1 MEYWNAYTETLPRE
15 KLNKIELKY
24 FQDLV
29 GYGKSHSN
37 LYKEK
42 LKGIEVGD
50 IRTFEDIKKVPF
62 TYKEELRKWQEDVE
76 PFPYGGLLGVPIDE
90 VCTFRQTSGTTGK
103 PVYVPESYESW
114 QWRIESW
121 CHILFMAGFRPRHRL
136 FLPFGYNVYV
146 AFWEAHY
153 SAEKL
158 GCEVIP
164 GGALDT
170 RGRVNKIMEMKVNAM
185 AGTPTYTLNIAQEA
199 MAMGIDPKSL
209 GIERILGAGE
219 PLPEATR
226 KKIEET
232 YSCKMFD
239 HIGSTETC
247 GFAGMCEAQQ
257 GLHIIEPLFL
267 VELLDRETLSKE
279 VAEGEQGVLVVTPLG
294 RHSFPVIRF
303 NTNDVAIKGP
313 STCDCGRTSQKMMEI
328 VGRVDDITNIRGV
341 LFSPKTVEQLVRSEF
356 PEIIEYELV
365 VTREGIMDNILAR
378 IEVDPKLSKEEAEA
392 VAKRLSERH
401 KIKTNLSAKA
411 VVEPQGTLP
420 RYDLKAKRFKDMR
433 GAH

>member
-15 KLNKIELKY
+15 KLNSIELRY
-24 FQDLV
+24 FQNLV
-29 GYGKSHSN
+29 GYGKAHSN

-42 LKGIEVGD
+42 LKGIEVSD
-50 IRTFEDIKKVPF
+50 IKTFDDIKKAPF
-62 TYKEELRKWQEDVE
+62 TYKEELRKWQENVD
-76 PFPYGGLLGVPIDE
+76 PFPYGGLLGTPIE
-90 VCTFRQTSGTTGK
+90 EISTFRQTSGTTGK

-114 QWRIESW
+114 QWRIEAW
-121 CHILFMAGFRPRHRL
+121 CHILYMAGFRPRHRL

-170 RGRVNKIMEMKVNAM
+170 KGRVNKIIEMKVNAM

-199 MAMGIDPKSL
+199 MGMGIDPKSF

-226 KKIEET
+226 KKIEAT
-232 YSCKMFD
+232 YGCKMFD

-294 RHSFPVIRF
+294 RRSFPVIRF
-303 NTNDVAIKGP
+303 NTNDVAVKGP
-313 STCDCGRTSQKMMEI
+313 STCACGRTSQKMMEI
-328 VGRVDDITNIRGV
+328 VGRVDDITKIRGV
-341 LFSPKTVEQLVRSEF
+341 LFSPKTVEQLIRSEF
-356 PEIIEYELV
+356 PEIVEYELV
-365 VTREGIMDNILAR
+365 VTREGIMDKILAR
-378 IEVDPKLSKEEAEA
+378 IEVDVKLSEDEAEA
-392 VAKRLSERH
+392 VARRLSERH
-401 KIKTNLSAKA
+401 KIKTNLSCTTQC
-411 VVEPQGTLP
+411 EPAGSLP
-420 RYDLKAKRFKDMR
+420 RYDLKAKRFKDKR

>member
-1 MEYWNAYTETLPRE
+1 MEFWNPYTETLPRE
-15 KLNKIELKY
+15 KLNRIELKY

-29 GYGKSHSN
+29 TYGKTHSN

-50 IRTFEDIKKVPF
+50 IKTFEDIKKVPF
-62 TYKEELRKWQEDVE
+62 TYKEELRKWQENVD
-76 PFPYGGLLGVPIDE
+76 PFPYGGLLGVPIEE
-90 VCTFRQTSGTTGK
+90 VSTFRQTSGTTGK

-114 QWRIESW
+114 QWRIEAW
-121 CHILFMAGFRPRHRL
+121 CHILYMAGFRPRHRL

-153 SAEKL
+153 AAEKL

-170 RGRVNKIMEMKVNAM
+170 KGRVNKIIEMKITAM

-199 MAMGIDPKSL
+199 MAMGIDPKSF

-226 KKIEET
+226 KKIEAT
-232 YSCKMFD
+232 YGCKMFD

-247 GFAGMCEAQQ
+247 GFAGMCEAQE
-257 GLHIIEPLFL
+257 GLHMIEPLFL

-303 NTNDVAIKGP
+303 NTNDVAVKGP
-313 STCDCGRTSQKMMEI
+313 STCSCGRTSQKMMEI
-328 VGRVDDITNIRGV
+328 VGRVDDITKIRGV

-365 VTREGIMDNILAR
+365 VTREGIMDKILAR
-378 IEVDPKLSKEEAEA
+378 IEVDPKLGKTEADA
-392 VAKRLSERH
+392 VAARLSERH
-401 KIKTNLSAKA
+401 KIKTNLSCTTK
-411 VVEPQGTLP
+411 VEPPGTLP
-420 RYDLKAKRFKDMR
+420 RYDLKAKRFKDQR

>member
-1 MEYWNAYTETLPRE
+1 MDYWNAYTETLPRE
-15 KLNKIELKY
+15 ELNKIELKY

-29 GYGKSHSN
+29 AYGKAHSN

-50 IRTFEDIKKVPF
+50 IKTFEDIKKVPF

-76 PFPYGGLLGVPIDE
+76 PFPYGGLLGVPIE
-90 VCTFRQTSGTTGK
+90 QVSTFRQTSGTTGK
-103 PVYVPESYESW
+103 PVYVPETYESW

-121 CHILFMAGFRPRHRL
+121 CHILWMAGFRPRNRV

-153 SAEKL
+153 AAEKI
-158 GCEVIP
+158 GCEVVP

-170 RGRVNKIMEMKVNAM
+170 KGRVNKIIEMKVNAM
-185 AGTPTYTLNIAQEA
+185 TGTPTYTLNIAQTA
-199 MAMGIDPKSL
+199 MEMGIDPKSF

-226 KKIEET
+226 KKIEAT
-232 YSCKMFD
+232 YNCKMYD

-247 GFAGMCEAQQ
+247 GFAGMCEAQE

-294 RHSFPVIRF
+294 RHSFPVLRF

-313 STCDCGRTSQKMMEI
+313 STCACGRTSQKMMEI
-328 VGRVDDITNIRGV
+328 VGRVDDITKIRGV

-378 IEVDPKLSKEEAEA
+378 IEVDPKLSKDEADA

-401 KIKTNLSAKA
+401 KIKTNLSCKTK
-411 VVEPQGTLP
+411 VEPQGTLP
-420 RYDLKAKRFKDMR
+420 RYDLKAKRFKDQR

>member
-1 MEYWNAYTETLPRE
+1 MEFWNAYTETLPRE

-29 GYGKSHSN
+29 SYGKAHSN

-42 LKGIEVGD
+42 FKDVNVGD
-50 IRTFEDIKKVPF
+50 IKTFEDIKKVPF
-62 TYKEELRKWQEDVE
+62 TYKEELRKWQENVD
-76 PFPYGGLLGVPIDE
+76 PFPYGGLLGVPIEE
-90 VCTFRQTSGTTGK
+90 VSTFRQTSGTTGR

-114 QWRIESW
+114 QWRIEAW
-121 CHILFMAGFRPRHRL
+121 CHILYMAGFRPRHRL

-158 GCEVIP
+158 GCEVVP

-170 RGRVNKIMEMKVNAM
+170 KGRVNKIIEMKINAM

-199 MAMGIDPKSL
+199 MSMGIDPKSF
-209 GIERILGAGE
+209 GIDRILGAGE

-232 YSCKMFD
+232 YGCKMFD

-247 GFAGMCEAQQ
+247 GFAGMCEAQK
-257 GLHIIEPLFL
+257 GLHIVEPLFL

-279 VAEGEQGVLVVTPLG
+279 VAEGEHGVLVVTPLG

-313 STCDCGRTSQKMMEI
+313 STCECGRTSQKMMEI
-328 VGRVDDITNIRGV
+328 VGRVDDITKIRGV
-341 LFSPKTVEQLVRSEF
+341 LFSPKTVEQLIRSEF
-356 PEIIEYELV
+356 PEIVEYELV
-365 VTREGIMDNILAR
+365 VTREGIMDNILVR
-378 IEVDPKLSKEEAEA
+378 IELKPEIGKDEAEA
-392 VAKRLSERH
+392 IAKRVSERH
-401 KIKTNLSAKA
+401 KIKTNLSAKTKI
-411 VVEPQGTLP
+411 EPAGALP

-433 GAH
+433 GGH

>member
-29 GYGKSHSN
+29 SYGKAHSS

-42 LKGIEVGD
+42 LKGIDVGD
-50 IRTFEDIKKVPF
+50 IKTFDDIKKVPF
-62 TYKEELRKWQEDVE
+62 TYKEELRKWQENVE
-76 PFPYGGLLGVPIDE
+76 PFPYGGLLGVPIEE
-90 VCTFRQTSGTTGK
+90 VSTFRQTSGTTGK

-114 QWRIESW
+114 QWRVEAW
-121 CHILFMAGFRPRHRL
+121 CHILWMAGFRPRHRV

-153 SAEKL
+153 AAEKL

-170 RGRVNKIMEMKVNAM
+170 KGRVNKILELKVNAM
-185 AGTPTYTLNIAQEA
+185 TGTPTYCLNIAQEA
-199 MAMGIDPKSL
+199 MAMGIDPKSF

-226 KKIEET
+226 KRIEEI
-232 YSCKMFD
+232 YGCKMFD

-247 GFAGMCEAQQ
+247 GFAGMCEAQK
-257 GLHIIEPLFL
+257 GLHNIEPLFL
-267 VELLDRETLSKE
+267 VELLDRETLTKE

-303 NTNDVAIKGP
+303 NTNDVAVKGP
-313 STCDCGRTSQKMMEI
+313 STCECGRTSGKLMEI
-328 VGRVDDITNIRGV
+328 VGRVDDITKIRGV
-341 LFSPKTVEQLVRSEF
+341 LFSPKTVEQLVRAEF
-356 PEIIEYELV
+356 PEIVEYELV
-365 VTREGIMDNILAR
+365 VTREGIMDKILVR
-378 IEVDPKLSKEEAEA
+378 CEMDPKLGSEETAA
-392 VAKRLSERH
+392 VTSRLGERH
-401 KIKTNLSAKA
+401 KIKTNLSCTIK
-411 VVEPQGTLP
+411 VEPQGSLP

>member
-29 GYGKSHSN
+29 SYGKTHSN

-42 LKGIEVGD
+42 LKGIDVGD
-50 IRTFEDIKKVPF
+50 IKTFDDIKKVPF
-62 TYKEELRKWQEDVE
+62 TYKEELRKWQENVD
-76 PFPYGGLLGVPIDE
+76 PFPYGGLLGVPIEE

-121 CHILFMAGFRPRHRL
+121 CHILWMAGFRPRHRV

-153 SAEKL
+153 AAEKL

-170 RGRVNKIMEMKVNAM
+170 KGRVNKIIELKVNAM
-185 AGTPTYTLNIAQEA
+185 TGTPTYCLNIAQEA
-199 MAMGIDPKSL
+199 MAMGIDPKSF

-232 YSCKMFD
+232 YNCKMYD

-257 GLHIIEPLFL
+257 GLHVIEPLFL
-267 VELLDRETLSKE
+267 VEFLDRETLSKE
-279 VAEGEQGVLVVTPLG
+279 VEEGEQGVLVVTPLG

-313 STCDCGRTSQKMMEI
+313 SVCDCGRTSQKMLEI
-328 VGRVDDITNIRGV
+328 VGRVDDITKIRGV

-356 PEIIEYELV
+356 PEIVEYELV
-365 VTREGIMDNILAR
+365 VTREGIMDKILAR
-378 IEVDPKLSKEEAEA
+378 IEVDPKLGKDEAEA
-392 VAKRLSERH
+392 VAYRLSERH
-401 KIKTNLSAKA
+401 KIKTNLSCTTK
-411 VVEPQGTLP
+411 VESQGALP

>member
-1 MEYWNAYTETLPRE
+1 MEYWNKYTETLPRE
-15 KLNKIELKY
+15 RLDSVELKY
-24 FQDLV
+24 FRDLFS
-29 GYGKSHSN
+29 YAKAHSL

-42 LKGIEVGD
+42 LKGIDVNDIKSIED
-50 IRTFEDIKKVPF
+50 IRKVPF

-76 PFPYGGLLGVPIDE
+76 PFPYGGLLGVPIDQ
-90 VCTFRQTSGTTGK
+90 VSTFRQTSGTTGR
-103 PVYVPESYESW
+103 PVYVPETYESW
-114 QWRIESW
+114 QWRIEAW
-121 CHILFMAGFRPRHRL
+121 CHILWMAGFRPRHRV

-153 SAEKL
+153 AAEKL

-170 RGRVNKIMEMKVNAM
+170 KGRVNKILELKVNAM
-185 AGTPTYTLNIAQEA
+185 TGTPTYTLNIAQEA
-199 MAMGIDPKSL
+199 VRMGIDPRTL

-226 KKIEET
+226 KKIEAT
-232 YSCKMFD
+232 YGCKMYD

-267 VELLDRETLSKE
+267 VELLDRETLSRE
-279 VAEGEQGVLVVTPLG
+279 VSEGEQGVLVVTPLG

-313 STCDCGRTSQKMMEI
+313 STCDCGRTSGKLMEI
-328 VGRVDDITNIRGV
+328 VGRVDDITKIRGV
-341 LFSPKTVEQLVRSEF
+341 LFSPKTVEQLIRSEF
-356 PEIIEYELV
+356 PEIVEYELV
-365 VTREGIMDNILAR
+365 VTREGIMDSILAR
-378 IEVDPKLSKEEAEA
+378 LEFDPGISKEEADA
-392 VAKRLSERH
+392 VAERFAERH
-401 KIKTNLSAKA
+401 KIKTNLSCSTRIEQNGA
-411 VVEPQGTLP
+411 LP

-433 GAH
+433 GKH

>member
-37 LYKEK
+37 LYTEK

-50 IRTFEDIKKVPF
+50 IKTFEDIKKVPF
-62 TYKEELRKWQEDVE
+62 TYKEELRKWQENVD
-76 PFPYGGLLGVPIDE
+76 PFPYGGLLGVPIEE
-90 VCTFRQTSGTTGK
+90 VCTFRQTSGTTGR

-121 CHILFMAGFRPRHRL
+121 CHILWMAGFRPRHRL

-170 RGRVNKIMEMKVNAM
+170 KGRVNKILEMKVNAM

-199 MAMGIDPKSL
+199 VAMGIDPKSL

-232 YSCKMFD
+232 YGCKMFD

-247 GFAGMCEAQQ
+247 GFAGMCEAQD
-257 GLHIIEPLFL
+257 GLHMIEPLFL

-303 NTNDVAIKGP
+303 NTNDVAVKGP
-313 STCDCGRTSQKMMEI
+313 STCACGRTSQKMMEI
-328 VGRVDDITNIRGV
+328 VGRVDDITKIRGV
-341 LFSPKTVEQLVRSEF
+341 LFSPKTVEQLIRAEF
-356 PEIIEYELV
+356 PEIVEYELV
-365 VTREGIMDNILAR
+365 VTREGIMDNILVR
-378 IEVDPKLSKEEAEA
+378 IELKPEIGKDEADA
-392 VAKRLSERH
+392 IAKRVSERH
-401 KIKTNLSAKA
+401 KIKTNLSAKTQI
-411 VVEPQGTLP
+411 EPPGSLP
-420 RYDLKAKRFKDMR
+420 RYDLKAKRFKDKR